1 LVKDI
6 QPGTGSGYPRDLLNV
21 NGMLYFAADNGA
33 IGEELWKSDGTAS
46 GTVLVHDLATGIGS
60 SSPRG
65 LIIAGSRLF
74 AAATTDATGSEL
86 FSLNFAATSSFVSG
100 FAIEGI
106 SSSSQAAAAV
116 RSPELTGP
124 GAIAILPATVPIP
137 STDGVAISQV
147 SALNRAGDSGS
158 IRLAPFSSAFRA
170 TQIGSAEPGLSLTT
184 SDLFDELD
192 LLEIL
197 GLI

>member
-21 NGMLYFAADNGA
+21 NGTLYFSADNGA
-33 IGEELWKSDGTAS
+33 VGEELWKSDGTAS

-86 FSLNFAATSSFVSG
+86 FSLNLAATSSFVSG

-124 GAIAILPATVPIP
+124 GASHSANSFDGWRGNLPGQCVEPGRRFWFYSPCAIFFRIQGH
-137 STDGVAISQV
+137 S
-147 SALNRAGDSGS
+147 NRIGGAGPVFDDVRS
-158 IRLAPFSSAFRA
+158 IR
-170 TQIGSAEPGLSLTT
+170 
-184 SDLFDELD
+184 
-192 LLEIL
+192 
-197 GLI
+197 

>member
-1 LVKDI
+1 
-6 QPGTGSGYPRDLLNV
+6 
-21 NGMLYFAADNGA
+21 MLYFAADNGA

-100 FAIEGI
+100 FAFEGVP
-106 SSSSQAAAAV
+106 SPGEAASAV
-116 RSPELTGP
+116 RSPGLTGP
-124 GAIAILPATVPIP
+124 GVIAISPAAIPIS
-137 STDGVAISQV
+137 STDDGATTQAGSSGGAGGSGTV
-147 SALNRAGDSGS
+147 S
-158 IRLAPFSSAFRA
+158 LAPLSAAFRA
-170 TQIGSAEPGLSLTT
+170 TQVGSSEPDLSLTT